1 MDINKHVGREV
12 NMIYQ
17 DKQGAI
23 TYRHVSI
30 RSVDASRAEVYDH
43 GKRGPRTLQ
52 LDGIL
57 DWRPL
62 RERA

>member
-1 MDINKHVGREV
+1 MNINKHVGREV

-17 DKQGAI
+17 DKHGAI

-30 RSVDASRAEVYDH
+30 RSVEEGRAMVYDH

-52 LDGIL
+52 LNGIL

-62 RERA
+62 QERV